1 MSLEKTIQV
10 DIMSAMKAKDE
21 IRLTTLRGIK
31 TAIMQYKTSS
41 NFKGDRDAEL
51 SDADL
56 IKLMQKM
63 AKERRDT
70 AKVYSDAG
78 RTELADKENA
88 EAEVIESYL
97 PQPLTE
103 DEIKVLVTE
112 AMETVG
118 ATSMKD
124 MGKVITYV
132 NSKAAG
138 RADGKTISTLVKSL
152 LS

>member
-51 SDADL
+51 SDTDL

-97 PQPLTE
+97 PQPLSE
-103 DEIKVLVTE
+103 DEVKTLVME
-112 AMETVG
+112 AMEAVG

-124 MGKVITYV
+124 MGKVIAHV